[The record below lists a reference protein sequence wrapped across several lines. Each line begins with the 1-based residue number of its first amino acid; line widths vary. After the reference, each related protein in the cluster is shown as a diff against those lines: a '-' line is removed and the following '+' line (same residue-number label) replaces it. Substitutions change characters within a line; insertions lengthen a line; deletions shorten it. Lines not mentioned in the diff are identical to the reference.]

1 VVDGGMEGGD
11 GEREVFG
18 RKMILGG
25 KMIER
30 GRGGVVFYFSTLVFS
45 IYIYFFFKKKNKK
58 KKEGLTWTMPRQ
70 MERDT

>member
-1 VVDGGMEGGD
+1 VVDGGIEGGD

-25 KMIER
+25 KLIER

-45 IYIYFFFKKKNKK
+45 IYIYIFLK
-58 KKEGLTWTMPRQ
+58 KKE
-70 MERDT
+70 